1 VSLESNKGKGKKA
14 KRKGTKKW
22 QCKFVAGFGEASSTR
37 SAETAGRTK

>member
-22 QCKFVAGFGEASSTR
+22 QCKFVAGFGEASSTQ
-37 SAETAGRTK
+37 STETEGRTR